1 MNRANIATSIQQTN
15 QFGRGRG
22 RGRSQNIQLQSEE
35 ATVIERGRGRG
46 RSHILPELND
56 DLNLNL
62 HVTEHII
69 DQDVS

>member
-1 MNRANIATSIQQTN
+1 MSENRTNNATSSQQTN

-22 RGRSQNIQLQSEE
+22 RSQYIQLQSEE
-35 ATVIERGRGRG
+35 ATVIGRGRGRG

-56 DLNLNL
+56 ELNLNL

>member
-1 MNRANIATSIQQTN
+1 MSENRTNNATSIQQTN
-15 QFGRGRG
+15 QFGRG

-35 ATVIERGRGRG
+35 ATVIGRGRGRG
-46 RSHILPELND
+46 HIIPELND
-56 DLNLNL
+56 VINLNL

>member
-35 ATVIERGRGRG
+35 ATVIGRGRGRG
-46 RSHILPELND
+46 HIIPELND
-56 DLNLNL
+56 VINLNL

>member
-22 RGRSQNIQLQSEE
+22 RSQNIQLQSEE
-35 ATVIERGRGRG
+35 ATVIGRGRGRG
-46 RSHILPELND
+46 HILPELND

>member
-1 MNRANIATSIQQTN
+1 MSENRTNNATSIQQTN
-15 QFGRGRG
+15 QFGRG

-35 ATVIERGRGRG
+35 ATVIGRGRGRG
-46 RSHILPELND
+46 HILPELND

>member
-1 MNRANIATSIQQTN
+1 MSENRTNNATSIQQTN
-15 QFGRGRG
+15 QFGRG

-35 ATVIERGRGRG
+35 ATVIGRGRG

>member
-35 ATVIERGRGRG
+35 ATVIGRGRG

>member
-35 ATVIERGRGRG
+35 ATVIGRGRGRG
-46 RSHILPELND
+46 HIIPELND
-56 DLNLNL
+56 VINLNL
-62 HVTEHII
+62 HVTEYII